1 MKFEK
6 TIFKEDEKLNFI
18 GTEEV
23 HYNFIETF
31 TGYNYITKTIV
42 FLNEDAV
49 DDLFVSNLLTNEY
62 KIPILTIVESYMN
75 LRGSYYKKN
84 QIFRDY
90 FLLNNK
96 GSTEKIRSLLEKLY
110 EKYTGDVVFIKFDNK
125 TGILYYQEMNCDNFK
140 SLIKLRMDTLKQTK
154 GVKKI
159 LKSIDK
165 LTKEEKKEL
174 AKTLLN

>member
-84 QIFRDY
+84 QIFSDY

-165 LTKEEKKEL
+165 LTEEEKKEL

>member
-1 MKFEK
+1 MYRFLVSDTIKFVGESIEDDMEFIFNDENFPTWIKESKISIENKMK
-6 TIFKEDEKLNFI
+6 
-18 GTEEV
+18 
-23 HYNFIETF
+23 
-31 TGYNYITKTIV
+31 
-42 FLNEDAV
+42 
-49 DDLFVSNLLTNEY
+49 LFS
-62 KIPILTIVESYMN
+62 
-75 LRGSYYKKN
+75 
-84 QIFRDY
+84 DY

-165 LTKEEKKEL
+165 LTEEEKKEL
-174 AKTLLN
+174 AKTILN

>member
-75 LRGSYYKKN
+75 LRGSYYKK
-84 QIFRDY
+84 
-90 FLLNNK
+90 
-96 GSTEKIRSLLEKLY
+96 
-110 EKYTGDVVFIKFDNK
+110 
-125 TGILYYQEMNCDNFK
+125 K
-140 SLIKLRMDTLKQTK
+140 SNIP
-154 GVKKI
+154 
-159 LKSIDK
+159 
-165 LTKEEKKEL
+165 
-174 AKTLLN
+174 